1 MDAQR
6 PKSSHD
12 TIANHVSCLR
22 THTSRYGSKNG
33 AHTRRKNKNKKLQR
47 KVSTLFIANL
57 WPAKPLRSHFF
68 RKREVVFEFRK
79 DFVSAD
85 NPLGVGSQLGVV
97 QEECGSKVAVR
108 FADGKENEQIA
119 RGNLAP
125 ACFGPLYPKATA
137 VYNKSIYC
145 FVRLC
150 KGGALVTSQA
160 ATPEQIAAAEQKS
173 SVVATPPPKNT
184 VPPQNKKT
192 APPQKKKTTPPQN
205 KKTSPPQKKKT
216 TLPQKKKTT
225 LPQKKKTAPPPKKTT
240 PPQNKKTSPP
250 QNKKTT
256 PPQNKKTAPPQ
267 KKKTTL
273 PQKKKTTLPQKKKT
287 APPQKKKTAP
297 PPKTTTHGIAP
308 RPETTKAFLLQ
319 TAAIEKDAAAFG
331 IAPRPAAAAET
342 DSDTNTSDEERAIGK
357 HLEQNTDSSSQT
369 GENDSND
376 DSDSNSDFSTPDAEE
391 RKYLAS
397 EDAKHLK
404 FLDSEEQSEGEYNS
418 SEPLSPMHDNVEKLF
433 SSDAADGNDASEN
446 SNENDDSDNME
457 GGFMTNL
464 TQVLRRHAIDAKTDT
479 NYSNFIVR
487 VAQAYDS
494 YGTTYITYT

>member
-33 AHTRRKNKNKKLQR
+33 AHTRRKNENKKLQR

-225 LPQKKKTAPPPKKTT
+225 LPQKKKTAPP
-240 PPQNKKTSPP
+240 
-250 QNKKTT
+250 
-256 PPQNKKTAPPQ
+256 Q
-267 KKKTTL
+267 KKRQRRL
-273 PQKKKTTLPQKKKT
+273 QKRQRRL
-287 APPQKKKTAP
+287 
-297 PPKTTTHGIAP
+297 
-308 RPETTKAFLLQ
+308 
-319 TAAIEKDAAAFG
+319 
-331 IAPRPAAAAET
+331 
-342 DSDTNTSDEERAIGK
+342 
-357 HLEQNTDSSSQT
+357 
-369 GENDSND
+369 
-376 DSDSNSDFSTPDAEE
+376 
-391 RKYLAS
+391 RKRQRMAS
-397 EDAKHLK
+397 LHVLK
-404 FLDSEEQSEGEYNS
+404 QQ
-418 SEPLSPMHDNVEKLF
+418 KLF
-433 SSDAADGNDASEN
+433 C
-446 SNENDDSDNME
+446 
-457 GGFMTNL
+457 FKPL
-464 TQVLRRHAIDAKTDT
+464 L
-479 NYSNFIVR
+479 
-487 VAQAYDS
+487 
-494 YGTTYITYT
+494 

>member
-1 MDAQR
+1 M
-6 PKSSHD
+6 
-12 TIANHVSCLR
+12 
-22 THTSRYGSKNG
+22 
-33 AHTRRKNKNKKLQR
+33 
-47 KVSTLFIANL
+47 
-57 WPAKPLRSHFF
+57 
-68 RKREVVFEFRK
+68 FEFRK

-216 TLPQKKKTT
+216 TLPQKKKT
-225 LPQKKKTAPPPKKTT
+225 
-240 PPQNKKTSPP
+240 
-250 QNKKTT
+250 
-256 PPQNKKTAPPQ
+256 
-267 KKKTTL
+267 
-273 PQKKKTTLPQKKKT
+273 

-397 EDAKHLK
+397 EDAEHRK

-418 SEPLSPMHDNVEKLF
+418 SEPLSPMHDNVENVEKLF
-433 SSDAADGNDASEN
+433 SSDSDADANDNDSGAVEN
-446 SNENDDSDNME
+446 NVEDGLVA
-457 GGFMTNL
+457 GGFMSNL
-464 TQVLRRHAIDAKTDT
+464 AEVLQEHGIDAKHET
-479 NYSNFIVR
+479 NYSDFIVR
-487 VAQAYDS
+487 VAQIYDT
-494 YGTTYITYT
+494 YGTSPPCHNSFVS